1 MGGII
6 VELLECCWRIGLA
19 LLLGALI
26 GLERNKRVKEAGI
39 RTHGLVC
46 VAACVFML
54 ISQFAFDKTLT
65 PQYDAARI
73 ASQTVMGVAF
83 LGVGIMYS
91 KSGAM
96 QGITTAAGIW
106 ATVAIGMCCGAGNII
121 FVWVACIVAVLI
133 ILFQFMFHR
142 PLKFLAH
149 KTEKIVR
156 VKFVKTEDLTA
167 ESFKKYGRI
176 IGYSVKRE
184 GEYIVCSCN
193 VSLKNLDASSE
204 TIDQIFG
211 ESEKILSAE
220 FIKLTEK

>member
-1 MGGII
+1 
-6 VELLECCWRIGLA
+6 LA

-46 VAACVFML
+46 VGACVFML
-54 ISQFAFDKTLT
+54 LSQFAIPRIDGVTF
-65 PQYDAARI
+65 DAARI
-73 ASQTVMGVAF
+73 ASTTVTGVAF

-91 KSGAM
+91 KGGAM

-106 ATVAIGMCCGAGNII
+106 TTVAIGMCCGAGNIN
-121 FVWVACIVAVLI
+121 FVWVACIVTVLI
-133 ILFQFMFHR
+133 ILFQFMFYK

-149 KTEKIVR
+149 KTEKVVR

-167 ESFKKYGRI
+167 ESFKKYGKI

-184 GEYIVCSCN
+184 GEYIVCTCN

-211 ESEKILSAE
+211 ESDKILSAE